1 MSSCAD
7 VLDVKGRWQAIGAQA
22 TEAFRSDGTFT
33 AVDNQ
38 GMSVSGTYRVKGDG
52 HVRFD
57 IADPG
62 GSTETIHVHISI
74 GEDTLIVISEG
85 GLEGECS
92 QGALRGLTFT
102 MRGADTCVI
111 DHATIGRRGLR
122 RDE

>member
-1 MSSCAD
+1 M
-7 VLDVKGRWQAIGAQA
+7 
-22 TEAFRSDGTFT
+22 
-33 AVDNQ
+33 
-38 GMSVSGTYRVKGDG
+38 SGTYRVKGDG
-52 HVRFD
+52 HVWFD

-62 GSTETIHVHISI
+62 GSTEKIHVHISI

-111 DHATIGRRGLR
+111 DHATIGR
-122 RDE
+122 